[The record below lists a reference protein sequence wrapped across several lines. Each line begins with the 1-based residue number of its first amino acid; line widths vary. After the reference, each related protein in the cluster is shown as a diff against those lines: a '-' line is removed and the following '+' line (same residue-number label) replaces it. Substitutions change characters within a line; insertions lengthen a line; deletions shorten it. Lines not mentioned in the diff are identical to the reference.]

1 VTAVYTIGFT
11 KKSAEAFFESIQ
23 RVKIKR
29 LLDVRLNNS
38 SQLAAFSKKEDL
50 SYFLKLICDVEYI
63 HLPLLAPTKDML
75 DDYKKHNGDWNS
87 YAEKF
92 IELMQKRKIEESLDR
107 HLFDVPCVLLCSE
120 ASADHCHRRLVV
132 EYLQGAWGNITVQHL

>member
-23 RVKIKR
+23 RAKIKR

-50 SYFLKLICDVEYI
+50 SYFLKAICDVEYI

-75 DDYKKHNGDWNS
+75 EDYKKHNGNWNS

-92 IELMQKRKIEESLDR
+92 IALMQNRKIEESLDR